1 MVTAFSRIRIVKI
14 PSIGDMRDVISL
26 QRLILSDDG
35 LGGKVTSYT
44 TVETPYAQ
52 IIALSSEEQFLAR
65 KVDYRITHIV
75 KLRHSENTRQI
86 KRGDR
91 IIFTDE
97 VGQRFLFIENA
108 RDLDNKRR
116 WAYIECSED
125 EKDRN

>member
-1 MVTAFSRIRIVKI
+1 MVTAFSRIRAVKI

-26 QRLILSDDG
+26 QQRILSDDG
-35 LGGKVTSYT
+35 IGGKNTSYT

-52 IIALSSEEQFLAR
+52 VIELTSEEQFLAR
-65 KVDYRITHIV
+65 KVDYRITHVV

-91 IIFTDE
+91 IIFTNE

-125 EKDRN
+125 GKDRN